1 LLKEDIERMSLDN
14 TGSSMGGLSGGDP
27 KTLLMNQVRQEAA
40 LNNARQLIEVCF
52 FALPLLPLLFPKS
65 PSLPPS
71 PRRQRD
77 HS

>member
-1 LLKEDIERMSLDN
+1 MSLDN

-40 LNNARQLIEVCF
+40 LNNARQLIEVCHSHSS
-52 FALPLLPLLFPKS
+52 LSLSSSHFPN
-65 PSLPPS
+65 PTPTAE
-71 PRRQRD
+71 D